1 MEGLELDVAT
11 VVSEH
16 VHHELEVVSM
26 ADVFGHDS
34 EVVPVEQ
41 QFSQKLE

>member
-1 MEGLELDVAT
+1 MEGLELDVAA

-16 VHHELEVVSM
+16 VHHELEVLCVT
-26 ADVFGHDS
+26 DVFGHDC